1 MMSPYPMP
9 HEAVLSTPPI
19 KTDEI
24 AKAIRRDVRAGG
36 AHGNARTSFRL
47 TVLVPVYNE
56 RHVVEASVRRVLALE
71 HPLISDLEVI
81 LVDDCSTDG
90 TSDVLRRLADSDS
103 RITLIRHETNKG
115 KGGALRTGIAR
126 ATGEVCI
133 VHDADFEYN
142 PADIPSL
149 LVPFAEEGADA
160 VFGSR
165 YLSASYR
172 RALMY
177 RHTLMNKGLTSLSNW
192 LTDLHLTDME
202 TCYKAVNT
210 TLLKSIPIRSND
222 FRFEV
227 ELTFKLAKRSA
238 RIFEVPIRY
247 LPRTFAE
254 GKKIRPK
261 DGFLALG
268 SMLKWTLI
276 DDLYER
282 DQYGT
287 RLVSELEKAR
297 RFITWQGQTIRP
309 YVGDRILEVGAGV
322 GSITNQFIPRDLYV
336 VGEQNPNYLT
346 YLRSYAIGKP
356 YLRVEEL
363 DPAQPGVF
371 SRFASQLDTVLLCDV
386 LEQQPDPLATLQG
399 AYSCLA
405 PGGRVIVIVPQGKKR
420 FGTLDQERGRRQ
432 RFERGE
438 LSRAARASRISG
450 RNGIRLQ
457 SPFRARM
464 VAQQQCLT
472 PEEFLPC
479 AAQIFRF
486 CPYAPATFRRSMAM
500 ERAEPGGRW
509 REMTCIPRT
518 NLFHVH

>member
-1 MMSPYPMP
+1 MATTSSNPEQLAYSLPP
-9 HEAVLSTPPI
+9 AADKTTP
-19 KTDEI
+19 
-24 AKAIRRDVRAGG
+24 AA
-36 AHGNARTSFRL
+36 SFGL

-71 HPLISDLEVI
+71 HALIRELEVI
-81 LVDDCSTDG
+81 IVDDCSTDG
-90 TSDVLRRLADSDS
+90 TSDVLRRLAATDS
-103 RITLIRHETNKG
+103 RITLIRHETNQG

-126 ATGEVCI
+126 ATGDVTV

-165 YLSASYR
+165 YLSATYR

-177 RHTLMNKGLTSLSNW
+177 RHTLMNKFLTSLSNW

-210 TLLKSIPIRSND
+210 RLLKSIPIRSND

-238 RIFEVPIRY
+238 RVFEVPIRY

-268 SMLKWTLI
+268 AMLKWTLI

-282 DQYGT
+282 DEYGT

-297 RFITWQGQTIRP
+297 RFTLWQGETVRP
-309 YVGDRILEVGAGV
+309 FVGDRILEVGAGL

-356 YLRVEEL
+356 YLHVAEL
-363 DPAQPGVF
+363 DPAQPGAF
-371 SRFASQLDTVLLCDV
+371 RELQGQFDTVLLFDV
-386 LEQQPDPLATLQG
+386 LEHQADPAVTLQI
-399 AYSCLA
+399 ANSCLRE
-405 PGGRVIVIVPQGKKR
+405 GGRVVVLVPQGKAR
-420 FGTLDQERGRRQ
+420 FGVIDRERGRRQ
-432 RFERGE
+432 RFEAGE
-438 LSRAARASRISG
+438 LSDLLAQAGLRIEHLADFNRLSVPG
-450 RNGIRLQ
+450 WWINNKVLHRNHFSRLQ
-457 SPFRARM
+457 LKFFNTA
-464 VAQQQCLT
+464 
-472 PEEFLPC
+472 LPLL
-479 AAQIFRF
+479 
-486 CPYAPATFRRSMAM
+486 RRLDPVWPWKGLSLIAIG
-500 ERAEPGGRW
+500 AK
-509 REMTCIPRT
+509 
-518 NLFHVH
+518 

>member
-1 MMSPYPMP
+1 MP
-9 HEAVLSTPPI
+9 HEAGLFTPSRA
-19 KTDEI
+19 DEI
-24 AKAIRRDVRAGG
+24 AEAVLKDVRSPETFGKAL
-36 AHGNARTSFRL
+36 TSFRL

-71 HPLISDLEVI
+71 HPLIRKLEVI
-81 LVDDCSTDG
+81 VVDDCSTDG
-90 TSDVLRRLADSDS
+90 TSDVLQRLAENDS

-126 ATGEVCI
+126 ASGDVCI

-142 PADIPSL
+142 PADIPAL

-177 RHTLMNKGLTSLSNW
+177 RHTLMNKSLTALSNW

-268 SMLKWTLI
+268 AMLKWTLI

-297 RFITWQGQTIRP
+297 RFIAWQGQTIRP
-309 YVGDRILEVGAGV
+309 YIGDRVLEIGAGV
-322 GSITNQFIPRDLYV
+322 GSITNQFIPRELYV
-336 VGEQNPNYLT
+336 VTEQNPNYLT

-363 DPAQPGVF
+363 DPASPEVF
-371 SRFASQLDTVLLCDV
+371 TRFSATFDTVLLFDV
-386 LEQQPDPLATLQG
+386 LEHLPDPLATLRG
-399 AYSCLA
+399 VYSSLA
-405 PGGRVIVIVPQGKKR
+405 EGGRVVALVPQGKR
-420 FGTLDQERGRRQ
+420 LFGPLDQERGRRQ

-438 LSRAARASRISG
+438 VSELFEKAGFRVERLTDFNRLSVPGWWLNNKVLHRKSFSRVQLKFFDSILPILRRVETIWPWKGLS
-450 RNGIRLQ
+450 L
-457 SPFRARM
+457 
-464 VAQQQCLT
+464 VAVGT
-472 PEEFLPC
+472 K
-479 AAQIFRF
+479 
-486 CPYAPATFRRSMAM
+486 
-500 ERAEPGGRW
+500 
-509 REMTCIPRT
+509 
-518 NLFHVH
+518 

>member
-1 MMSPYPMP
+1 MYTTSRN
-9 HEAVLSTPPI
+9 A
-19 KTDEI
+19 DEI
-24 AKAIRRDVRAGG
+24 ADTVPDY
-36 AHGNARTSFRL
+36 ARSLGLNNVPLTSFRL
-47 TVLVPVYNE
+47 TVLIPVYNE
-56 RHVVEASVRRVLALE
+56 RHVVEASARRVLALD
-71 HPLISDLEVI
+71 HPLIRELEVI
-81 LVDDCSTDG
+81 IVDDCSTDG
-90 TSDVLRRLADSDS
+90 TSDVLRRLATTDS
-103 RITLIRHETNKG
+103 RITLIRHEVNKG

-126 ATGEVCI
+126 ASGDVCI

-142 PADIPSL
+142 PADIPAL

-177 RHTLMNKGLTSLSNW
+177 RHTLMNKGLTSISNW

-202 TCYKAVNT
+202 TCYKAINT

-268 SMLKWTLI
+268 AMLKWSLI

-282 DQYGT
+282 DEYGT

-297 RFITWQGQTIRP
+297 KFITWQGETIRP
-309 YVGDRILEVGAGV
+309 YIGDRILEVGAGV

-346 YLRSYAIGKP
+346 YLRSYALGKP
-356 YLRVEEL
+356 YLQVAEF
-363 DPAQPGVF
+363 DPAQPGAF
-371 SRFASQLDTVLLCDV
+371 SRFESQFDTVLLCDV
-386 LEQQPDPLATLQG
+386 LEHQADPLSTLRG
-399 AYSCLA
+399 AYSTLA
-405 PGGRVIVIVPQGKKR
+405 EGGRVIVLVPQGKKR
-420 FGTLDQERGRRQ
+420 FGSLDQERGRRQ
-432 RFERGE
+432 RFEAAELKSLLEQAGFRTDKISDFNRLSVPGWWLNNKVLHRKRFSRVQLKFFDTVLPLLRPLDRLWPWRG
-438 LSRAARASRISG
+438 LS
-450 RNGIRLQ
+450 L
-457 SPFRARM
+457 
-464 VAQQQCLT
+464 VAIGT
-472 PEEFLPC
+472 K
-479 AAQIFRF
+479 
-486 CPYAPATFRRSMAM
+486 
-500 ERAEPGGRW
+500 
-509 REMTCIPRT
+509 
-518 NLFHVH
+518 

>member
-1 MMSPYPMP
+1 MP
-9 HEAVLSTPPI
+9 
-19 KTDEI
+19 
-24 AKAIRRDVRAGG
+24 RDVRRPESY
-36 AHGNARTSFRL
+36 GNTLTSFRL
-47 TVLVPVYNE
+47 SVLVPVYNE

-71 HPLISDLEVI
+71 HPLIRELEVI
-81 LVDDCSTDG
+81 VIDDCSTDG
-90 TSDVLRRLADSDS
+90 TSDVLRRLAESDP
-103 RITLIRHETNKG
+103 RITLICHETNKG
-115 KGGALRTGIAR
+115 KGGALRTGIAQ
-126 ATGEVCI
+126 ATGDVCI

-227 ELTFKLAKRSA
+227 ELTFKLAKRGA
-238 RIFEVPIRY
+238 RVFEVPIRY

-268 SMLKWTLI
+268 AMLKWTLI

-297 RFITWQGQTIRP
+297 RFIAWQGETIRP
-309 YVGDRILEVGAGV
+309 FVGDRVLEIGAGV

-336 VGEQNPNYLT
+336 VTEQNPNYLT

-363 DPAQPGVF
+363 DPAQPGA
-371 SRFASQLDTVLLCDV
+371 FARYESQFDTVLLCDV
-386 LEQQPDPLATLQG
+386 LEHQPDPLATLRG
-399 AYSCLA
+399 VRRCLA
-405 PGGRVIVIVPQGKKR
+405 EGGRVIVLVPQGKRR
-420 FGTLDQERGRRQ
+420 FGTLDEERGRRQ
-432 RFERGE
+432 RFERAE
-438 LSRAARASRISG
+438 LADLLQQAGFRVERISDFNRLSVPG
-450 RNGIRLQ
+450 WWLNNKILHRKKFSRVQLKFFDSILPVLRRVEKVWPWKGLSLVAVGI
-457 SPFRARM
+457 
-464 VAQQQCLT
+464 C
-472 PEEFLPC
+472 
-479 AAQIFRF
+479 
-486 CPYAPATFRRSMAM
+486 
-500 ERAEPGGRW
+500 
-509 REMTCIPRT
+509 
-518 NLFHVH
+518 

>member
-1 MMSPYPMP
+1 MST
-9 HEAVLSTPPI
+9 TPTR
-19 KTDEI
+19 TDEI
-24 AKAIRRDVRAGG
+24 TEAVPRDVRTPDAY
-36 AHGNARTSFRL
+36 AVARTSFRL
-47 TVLVPVYNE
+47 SVLVPVYNE
-56 RHVVEASVRRVLALE
+56 RHVVEASVRRVLALQ
-71 HPLISDLEVI
+71 HPLICELEVI
-81 LVDDCSTDG
+81 VIDDCSTDG
-90 TSDVLRRLADSDS
+90 TSDVLRRLAESDP

-115 KGGALRTGIAR
+115 KGGALRTGIAC
-126 ATGEVCI
+126 ATGDVCI

-142 PADIPSL
+142 PADIPAL

-177 RHTLMNKGLTSLSNW
+177 RHTLMNKSLTAISNW

-227 ELTFKLAKRSA
+227 ELTFKLAKRGA
-238 RIFEVPIRY
+238 RVFEVPIRY

-268 SMLKWTLI
+268 AMLKWTLI

-297 RFITWQGQTIRP
+297 RFVAWQGKTIRP
-309 YVGDRILEVGAGV
+309 YVGDRVLEIGAGV
-322 GSITNQFIPRDLYV
+322 GSITNQFIPRELYV
-336 VGEQNPNYLT
+336 ATEQNPNYLT

-356 YLRVEEL
+356 YLRVEEF
-363 DPAQPGVF
+363 DPAQPGAF
-371 SRFASQLDTVLLCDV
+371 RRHESQFDTVLLCDV
-386 LEQQPDPLATLQG
+386 LEHQPDPGATLRG
-399 AYSCLA
+399 VYSCLTK
-405 PGGRVIVIVPQGKKR
+405 GGRVVVLVPQGKRR
-420 FGTLDQERGRRQ
+420 FGPLDEERGRRQ
-432 RFERGE
+432 RFERAE
-438 LSRAARASRISG
+438 LSDLLYGAGFRVEGIEDFNRLSVPGWWLNNKILHRKRFSRVQLKFCDTILPVL
-450 RNGIRLQ
+450 R
-457 SPFRARM
+457 P
-464 VAQQQCLT
+464 VAKLWPWT
-472 PEEFLPC
+472 GLSLV
-479 AAQIFRF
+479 AVGAK
-486 CPYAPATFRRSMAM
+486 
-500 ERAEPGGRW
+500 
-509 REMTCIPRT
+509 
-518 NLFHVH
+518 

>member
-1 MMSPYPMP
+1 MNGDT
-9 HEAVLSTPPI
+9 V
-19 KTDEI
+19 
-24 AKAIRRDVRAGG
+24 
-36 AHGNARTSFRL
+36 TSFRL

-56 RHVVEASVRRVLALE
+56 RHVVEASVRRVLALN
-71 HPLISDLEVI
+71 HRLIRELEVI
-81 LVDDCSTDG
+81 VVDDCSTDG
-90 TSDVLRRLADSDS
+90 TSDVLRRLADTDP
-103 RITLIRHETNKG
+103 RITLIRHETNQG
-115 KGGALRTGIAR
+115 KGGALRTGIAQ
-126 ATGEVCI
+126 ATGDICI

-142 PADIPSL
+142 PADIPAL

-165 YLSASYR
+165 YLSATYR

-177 RHTLMNKGLTSLSNW
+177 RHTLMNKGLTALSNW

-268 SMLKWTLI
+268 AMLKWTLI

-287 RLVSELEKAR
+287 RLISELEKAR
-297 RFITWQGQTIRP
+297 RFIAWQGSRLRP
-309 YVGDRILEVGAGV
+309 YIGDRVLEIGAGL

-336 VGEQNPNYLT
+336 AAEQNPNYLT

-363 DPAQPGVF
+363 DPAQMQAF
-371 SRFASQLDTVLLCDV
+371 SGYESQFDTVLLCDV
-386 LEQQPDPLATLQG
+386 LEHQPDPLATLRA
-399 AYSCLA
+399 AYSSLM
-405 PGGRVIVIVPQGKKR
+405 PGGRVVVLVPRGKGL
-420 FGTLDQERGRRQ
+420 FGSLDEERGRRQ
-432 RFERGE
+432 RFESGE
-438 LSRAARASRISG
+438 LRQLLEQAGFRVDELSDFNRLSVPGWWINNKLLHRKRFSRVQLKFFDSI
-450 RNGIRLQ
+450 
-457 SPFRARM
+457 
-464 VAQQQCLT
+464 
-472 PEEFLPC
+472 LP
-479 AAQIFRF
+479 IFR
-486 CPYAPATFRRSMAM
+486 
-500 ERAEPGGRW
+500 
-509 REMTCIPRT
+509 
-518 NLFHVH
+518 HVEKLWPWNGLSLIAVGTR

>member
-1 MMSPYPMP
+1 VSTTPTRSNDVAEPVSP
-9 HEAVLSTPPI
+9 HSHGLGN
-19 KTDEI
+19 
-24 AKAIRRDVRAGG
+24 GG
-36 AHGNARTSFRL
+36 ARTSFRL

-56 RHVVEASVRRVLALE
+56 RHVVEASVRRVLALNN
-71 HPLISDLEVI
+71 PLIRELEI
-81 LVDDCSTDG
+81 IIIDDRSTDG
-90 TSDVLRRLADSDS
+90 TSEVLQRLAASDA

-115 KGGALRTGIAR
+115 KGGALRTGITR

-165 YLSASYR
+165 YLAASYR

-177 RHTLMNKGLTSLSNW
+177 RHTLMNKGLTSISNW

-202 TCYKAVNT
+202 TCYKAINT

-268 SMLKWTLI
+268 AMLKWTLI
-276 DDLYER
+276 DDLYEH
-282 DQYGT
+282 DEYGT

-297 RFITWQGQTIRP
+297 RFITWQGDTIRP
-309 YVGDRILEVGAGV
+309 YIGDRVLELGAGV
-322 GSITNQFIPRDLYV
+322 GSITNQFIPRELYV

-346 YLRSYAIGKP
+346 YLRSYALGKP
-356 YLRVEEL
+356 YLHVAEI
-363 DPAQPGVF
+363 DPARPET
-371 SRFASQLDTVLLCDV
+371 FAGLENQFDTVVLLDI
-386 LEQQPDPLATLQG
+386 LELQADPATTLRTVH
-399 AYSCLA
+399 ACLRE
-405 PGGRVIVIVPQGKKR
+405 GGRVIVQAPQGKQR
-420 FGTLDQERGRRQ
+420 FGPLDQERGRRQ
-432 RFERGE
+432 RFEAAE
-438 LSRAARASRISG
+438 LSALLTHAGFRVELMHDFNRLSVPGWWLNNKVLHRKRFS
-450 RNGIRLQ
+450 RLQ
-457 SPFRARM
+457 LKFFDTM
-464 VAQQQCLT
+464 
-472 PEEFLPC
+472 LPLL
-479 AAQIFRF
+479 R
-486 CPYAPATFRRSMAM
+486 PL
-500 ERAEPGGRW
+500 ERVWPWKGLSLIAVGAK
-509 REMTCIPRT
+509 
-518 NLFHVH
+518 

>member
-1 MMSPYPMP
+1 MSTTPAKIDDVPQAAGHVP
-9 HEAVLSTPPI
+9 HESEQRLPEFPTS
-19 KTDEI
+19 KSSL
-24 AKAIRRDVRAGG
+24 
-36 AHGNARTSFRL
+36 TSFRL
-47 TVLVPVYNE
+47 SVLVPVYNE
-56 RHVVEASVRRVLALE
+56 RHVVEASVRRVLALS
-71 HPLISDLEVI
+71 HSLIRELEVI
-81 LVDDCSTDG
+81 IVDDCSTDG
-90 TSDVLRRLADSDS
+90 TSDVLRRLAETDS

-126 ATGEVCI
+126 VSGDVCI

-177 RHTLMNKGLTSLSNW
+177 RHTLMNKGLTSMSNW

-202 TCYKAVNT
+202 TCYKAINT
-210 TLLKSIPIRSND
+210 KLLKSIPIRSND

-227 ELTFKLAKRSA
+227 EITFKLAKRSA

-268 SMLKWTLI
+268 AMLKWTFI

-282 DQYGT
+282 DEYGT

-297 RFITWQGQTIRP
+297 RFIEWQGRTIRP
-309 YVGDRILEVGAGV
+309 YIGDRVLEVGAGV

-346 YLRSYAIGKP
+346 YLRSYSLGKP
-356 YLRVEEL
+356 YLQVAEL
-363 DPAQPGVF
+363 DPARPET
-371 SRFASQLDTVLLCDV
+371 FAGLENQFDTVILFDI
-386 LEQQPDPLATLQG
+386 LELQSDPAATLQT
-399 AYSCLA
+399 AHRCLR
-405 PGGRVIVIVPQGKKR
+405 PGGRVIVQVPQGKER
-420 FGTLDQERGRRQ
+420 FGPLDQERGRRH
-432 RFERGE
+432 RFSATEISDLLTQAGFRVE
-438 LSRAARASRISG
+438 MLTDFNRLSVPGWWLNNKVLHRKSFS
-450 RNGIRLQ
+450 RLQ
-457 SPFRARM
+457 LKFFDT
-464 VAQQQCLT
+464 V
-472 PEEFLPC
+472 LPLL
-479 AAQIFRF
+479 
-486 CPYAPATFRRSMAM
+486 RRIDGLWPWKGLSLIAVG
-500 ERAEPGGRW
+500 AK
-509 REMTCIPRT
+509 
-518 NLFHVH
+518 